1 MVENKGFVRIPE
13 HKLEWLPLLRDLYRF
28 EETLVS
34 GPGSHKR
41 RFSDVI
47 WTKKAAISSL
57 NLDEIQITDFEQ
69 LLEYLAKER
78 QLMVVPLQNSDE
90 TKYLTR
96 VAELVR
102 TVGHTYEYWSK
113 GRPAVSATRWLVEDK
128 KVPNLVIP
136 AEVFIHSII
145 NKCEQLIPGDAGY
158 NLRKASEEVCVAV
171 AKSINKDEWEKV
183 HFSEFQLEATLKI
196 LQSRYG
202 ESIFKSQVLT
212 AGVGSGKTIAFSIA
226 TLIEA
231 RKTMLDGKKNNNLKS
246 TGLFVYPR
254 TQLAIDQH
262 QELEKFAK
270 HMDCDLKIWL
280 EMSQAYKSEKL
291 SVAQGVPEKYSEHSA
306 PFGIIVT
313 TFETLKRRMRRP
325 EFMLKLSKH
334 LSTIV
339 LDEVHLLSG
348 IGGGMSSQLLARL
361 AESVSHSVKNVHWI
375 GASATIA
382 RPDVHGSRLFGM
394 KPDEVQVIAPR
405 ESEMV
410 QAGINHHIF
419 IRPTQ
424 GMSLIGALVNVTS
437 LTLHQ
442 RRGDLSKRSD
452 RSNDK
457 VREKSIGFADNL
469 EMLGRWN
476 DDFRENERTQN
487 VMRGRKHPDKGIE
500 IKNWNETQRE
510 IPYAWRFNKPLQRR
524 LATHGGNDELSPG
537 DSFKDLRTLFDG
549 DQCSKVCDSC
559 RKGEQVT
566 LGEIQPDD
574 LLELKK
580 IVYRTHHRQDDKI
593 SALQIDSNEFTS
605 AKGVVIG
612 SHELCPF
619 LQAGACLWFPE
630 PDTDAIYEIPG
641 SKTYPKIEFAA
652 VGRSSVFSSKT
663 PGIDSEDSE
672 EMNGITSK
680 IFRDTTQAVFDVKGS
695 GKRVPVDI
703 ILASPSLEVGVDLP
717 MLTESVLVKSV
728 RNIASYR
735 QKVGRVGRERN
746 LDTVNVTLMTEAST
760 DLHYYRQPRKLVSE
774 GRLEPVPLMEHN
786 KAIIAC
792 SAYSSIWEWLALHAD
807 LPEYIQGIANGT
819 LGKRLQSCLD
829 EMAKNSIQLRTYI
842 GRAIK
847 NPNKHTDLIDE
858 AIQQVREEIG
868 LLVLPVQSTYNIQP
882 PLNYEAKVID
892 LFGIHALNKVHSSHS
907 ISKRHE
913 QVSGNLDKIESHTK
927 SIIKSLQ
934 QILQSS
940 DKIPPSSI
948 PKLNDCEDSLNKKVP
963 ELEELNSTLEI
974 LNSLDISR
982 FDEDGQDAIDDGQKY
997 IKRLIRDLEKV
1008 DQAGINQDVV
1018 SLFDDYTNIDAKDE
1032 QGQQLVNGG
1041 FWKRV
1046 YLSDTM
1052 DNLSRIQILR
1062 RNSWFLRPNTLFEN
1076 PYTKKVSLS
1085 IKNLDNEKV
1094 PTPLDASQAEITV
1107 NEAIY
1112 AFMPGTW
1119 NLRIPHR
1126 RFKVVT
1132 GELHPSGG
1140 TVVAKLDRMI
1150 SAGNR
1155 FRKVHDSSL
1164 PPPPGCPESLQIHA
1178 PTHLS
1183 MIESFAKYVDLNK
1196 NTLQVMDKDE
1206 SIFDSPAKVTSK
1218 LPKSFQNRWAWSPR
1232 KEGSPTGAFLLP
1244 NHIYQ
1249 LEHANHSTSNL
1260 EHSEGLKHPMCNS
1273 LLESIEWH
1281 DEKEVIEYTYGL
1293 SRSFGAKGEI
1303 NLAYKD
1309 QHDRNIGFGEKYLT
1323 EALSFNLNPSIIKS
1337 IQKKFRFEIENE
1349 SGKVSP
1355 SIIKSF
1361 KAFVLTDTDFGGATI
1376 NPHALEGLISALL
1389 IFNDWRNTAVTPK
1402 IMSEFIRDA
1411 HERAAEF
1418 RPTMELF
1425 IRTQMKLN
1433 QKYDVENPEQFES
1446 DSLVDSRVRYSLQI
1460 LDLISNFV
1468 NKFDGFLDLWIH
1480 RTILSTFGVVATN
1493 SMQQFCGS
1501 DENDVG
1507 YLIEEDSWS
1516 GESTRIVV
1524 YDKAEF
1530 GNGTCSTARDYLHI
1544 PHVVRTSRFSERSK
1558 LPTSDYLSTLE
1569 ENLLQCLQH
1578 QSDLGALVLLKDPD
1592 LSVLSSMP
1600 DLVKHAKENFEV
1612 GNQIWEKLG
1621 VKSMDDAWTL
1631 PLHVR
1636 LAAHYDS
1643 QNKGMAMDDTTRSST
1658 ICWNGCPE
1666 CVNQLQ
1672 NTLGGMLGMN
1682 FIDKYVLDEWF
1693 HEGVAKSDDY
1703 QYLDFEEISNGK
1715 ADMHFGSL
1723 NSLHLITPDDESK
1736 RSICLPW
1743 TMGFHMQRESPFRTR
1758 LIVRSTDLSGLRI
1771 GDNLGPALGIEGHGF
1786 ERLLWFNLLM
1796 TSHLDAVGALSEEK
1810 KEIQLLYYDARDLQ
1824 LKDIGLSPRML
1835 DSMSAVS
1842 DGEPLEKLSDVLRWM
1857 LHRGFKITLC
1867 IDKNQATNLP
1877 VRDFLHRIADFSGM
1891 TILQRSSEKGSMHK
1905 KILIS
1910 PIAVMTGSANLTF
1923 SGSNLND
1930 ESINHTTSNNKSQ
1943 YESVLANARTTLKD
1957 AESFDF
1963 NYVPKY
1969 SPNSSKRTHKANK
1982 PVAMDE
1988 ISQIIMQLE
1997 NGTFD
2002 DETRTIEFKSCY
2014 GLPNPDRNMTE
2025 KDTADVGFRE
2035 VASMM
2040 NSDGGHVLFGIE
2052 DKTWDVLGIGKE
2064 ISSCSSRD
2072 AFLGKIKVQFNH
2084 NIGSAFS
2091 DFVSWQIKDISG
2103 KQVLIISSK
2112 PSLSK
2117 KVWFKPRGKHFEKD
2131 VLDKSHGAIYN
2142 RSQDHVNPL
2151 RGITEIC
2158 DWAEARFG
2166 KRNIE

>member
-1 MVENKGFVRIPE
+1 MVENKGFVRIPD

-113 GRPAVSATRWLVEDK
+113 GRPAVSATRWLIEDK

-136 AEVFIHSII
+136 AEVFIQSII
-145 NKCEQLIPGDAGY
+145 AKCEKLIPGGAGTH
-158 NLRKASEEVCVAV
+158 LRNAAEEVCIAV

-202 ESIFKSQVLT
+202 ESHYKSQVLT

-231 RKTMLDGKKNNNLKS
+231 RKTMLEGKKNNNLKS

-262 QELEKFAK
+262 QELEEFAK
-270 HMDCDLKIWL
+270 HMNCDLKIWL
-280 EMSQAYKSEKL
+280 EMSQSYKTDGLK
-291 SVAQGVPEKYSEHSA
+291 SVAQGVPKKYSDYSA
-306 PFGIIVT
+306 PLGIIVT

-361 AESVSHSVKNVHWI
+361 AESVSHSEKDVHWI

-394 KPDEVQVIAPR
+394 KPEEVQVIAPR

-452 RSNDK
+452 RSKDE

-476 DDFRENERTQN
+476 DDFRENERTQH
-487 VMRGRKHPDKGIE
+487 VLRGRKHPDKGVE
-500 IKNWNETQRE
+500 GKDWNEKQRE

-524 LATHGGNDELSPG
+524 LATYGGNDELSPG
-537 DSFKDLRTLFDG
+537 DSFKDLRDLFESDK
-549 DQCSKVCDSC
+549 CSKVCDSC

-566 LGEIQPDD
+566 LGEIQPED

-580 IVYRTHHRQDDKI
+580 IVYRAHHRQDDTI
-593 SALQIDSNEFTS
+593 NALEIDSSEFVS
-605 AKGVVIG
+605 DKSVVIG
-612 SHELCPF
+612 THESCPF

-630 PDTDAIYEIPG
+630 PDTKAVYEIPG
-641 SKTYPKIEFAA
+641 SKTFPKIEFAA
-652 VGRSSVFSSKT
+652 VARSSVFSSKT
-663 PGIDSEDSE
+663 PGVDSEDSE

-746 LDTVNVTLMTEAST
+746 LDTVNVTLMTETST

-792 SAYSSIWEWLALHAD
+792 SAYSSIWEWLALRAD

-819 LGKRLQSCLD
+819 LGARLQSCLD
-829 EMAKNSIQLRTYI
+829 KMVQHSTELRLYI

-868 LLVLPVQSTYNIQP
+868 LLVLPVHSTYKIQP
-882 PLNYEAKVID
+882 PLNYDAKVID
-892 LFGIHALNKVHSSHS
+892 LFGIHALNKVRSSHA

-913 QVSGNLDKIESHTK
+913 QVSGSLDKIESHMK
-927 SIIKSLQ
+927 SIISSLEH
-934 QILQSS
+934 ILQSS
-940 DKIPPSSI
+940 DKIPPSSV
-948 PKLNDCEDSLNKKVP
+948 PKLKDCQDSLKKKVP

-974 LNSLDISR
+974 LNSLDVSS
-982 FDEDGQDAIDDGQKY
+982 FDEDGEDAIDDAQKY

-1018 SLFDDYTNIDAKDE
+1018 SLYDDYTNIDAKDE
-1032 QGQQLVNGG
+1032 QGRQLVNGG
-1041 FWKRV
+1041 YWKRV

-1076 PYTKKVSLS
+1076 PYTKKVTLS
-1085 IKNLDNEKV
+1085 IKNLNNEKV

-1132 GELHPSGG
+1132 GELHPSSG
-1140 TVVAKLDRMI
+1140 TVIAKLDRMI

-1206 SIFDSPAKVTSK
+1206 STSDSSAKVSSK

-1232 KEGSPTGAFLLP
+1232 KEGTPTGAFRLP

-1349 SGKVSP
+1349 SGKISP

-1361 KAFVLTDTDFGGATI
+1361 KAFVLTDTDYGGATI

-1389 IFNDWRNTAVTPK
+1389 IFNDWKNTAVTPK

-1411 HERAAEF
+1411 HERAADF

-1516 GESTRIVV
+1516 GESSRIVV

-1600 DLVKHAKENFEV
+1600 DLVKHAKENFEI
-1612 GNQIWEKLG
+1612 GNHIWKKTRCQI
-1621 VKSMDDAWTL
+1621 
-1631 PLHVR
+1631 
-1636 LAAHYDS
+1636 
-1643 QNKGMAMDDTTRSST
+1643 
-1658 ICWNGCPE
+1658 
-1666 CVNQLQ
+1666 
-1672 NTLGGMLGMN
+1672 
-1682 FIDKYVLDEWF
+1682 
-1693 HEGVAKSDDY
+1693 
-1703 QYLDFEEISNGK
+1703 
-1715 ADMHFGSL
+1715 
-1723 NSLHLITPDDESK
+1723 
-1736 RSICLPW
+1736 
-1743 TMGFHMQRESPFRTR
+1743 
-1758 LIVRSTDLSGLRI
+1758 
-1771 GDNLGPALGIEGHGF
+1771 
-1786 ERLLWFNLLM
+1786 
-1796 TSHLDAVGALSEEK
+1796 
-1810 KEIQLLYYDARDLQ
+1810 
-1824 LKDIGLSPRML
+1824 
-1835 DSMSAVS
+1835 
-1842 DGEPLEKLSDVLRWM
+1842 DG
-1857 LHRGFKITLC
+1857 
-1867 IDKNQATNLP
+1867 
-1877 VRDFLHRIADFSGM
+1877 
-1891 TILQRSSEKGSMHK
+1891 
-1905 KILIS
+1905 
-1910 PIAVMTGSANLTF
+1910 
-1923 SGSNLND
+1923 
-1930 ESINHTTSNNKSQ
+1930 
-1943 YESVLANARTTLKD
+1943 
-1957 AESFDF
+1957 
-1963 NYVPKY
+1963 
-1969 SPNSSKRTHKANK
+1969 
-1982 PVAMDE
+1982 
-1988 ISQIIMQLE
+1988 
-1997 NGTFD
+1997 
-2002 DETRTIEFKSCY
+2002 
-2014 GLPNPDRNMTE
+2014 
-2025 KDTADVGFRE
+2025 
-2035 VASMM
+2035 
-2040 NSDGGHVLFGIE
+2040 
-2052 DKTWDVLGIGKE
+2052 
-2064 ISSCSSRD
+2064 
-2072 AFLGKIKVQFNH
+2072 
-2084 NIGSAFS
+2084 
-2091 DFVSWQIKDISG
+2091 
-2103 KQVLIISSK
+2103 
-2112 PSLSK
+2112 
-2117 KVWFKPRGKHFEKD
+2117 
-2131 VLDKSHGAIYN
+2131 
-2142 RSQDHVNPL
+2142 
-2151 RGITEIC
+2151 
-2158 DWAEARFG
+2158 
-2166 KRNIE
+2166 